1 MKLVFNGKYSGD
13 ENTLPQREHPE
24 GYQMFKEPDS
34 KKFMLIA
41 NGVSLG
47 VTVLFLVI
55 VGAMSGK
62 YLIADLEAGKPWLI
76 FLGAILPSICI
87 IPHEL
92 IHAICM
98 KETVYMYSYFQAG
111 AMFVLSLEDMTKTR
125 FVLMS
130 LAPNI
135 LFGFVPFLVALIFPQ
150 LYWLGLFGALSIGAG
165 AGDYINVFNALTQVP
180 KGAKIYSSGFHSYW
194 YQPNAD

>member
-1 MKLVFNGKYSGD
+1 
-13 ENTLPQREHPE
+13 
-24 GYQMFKEPDS
+24 
-34 KKFMLIA
+34 
-41 NGVSLG
+41 
-47 VTVLFLVI
+47 
-55 VGAMSGK
+55 
-62 YLIADLEAGKPWLI
+62 
-76 FLGAILPSICI
+76 
-87 IPHEL
+87 
-92 IHAICM
+92 M
-98 KETVYMYSYFQAG
+98 KETVYMYSYFRAG

-194 YQPNAD
+194 YQPKAD

>member
-1 MKLVFNGKYSGD
+1 MKLVFKGKYSGD
-13 ENTLPQREHPE
+13 EATLPQREHPE

-47 VTVLFLVI
+47 VTVLFL
-55 VGAMSGK
+55 
-62 YLIADLEAGKPWLI
+62 LITAVVSWKHLISDLEAGNFWLI
-76 FLGAILPSICI
+76 LLACVLPMLTVV
-87 IPHEL
+87 PHEF
-92 IHAICM
+92 IHALCM
-98 KETVYMYSYFQAG
+98 KETVYMYSYLQAG

-135 LFGFVPFLVALIFPQ
+135 VFGFVPFAAALIFPE
-150 LYWLGLFGALSIGAG
+150 LYWLGIFGALSIGAG
-165 AGDYINVFNALTQVP
+165 AGDYINIFNALTQVP
-180 KGAKIYSSGFHSYW
+180 NGGKIYSSGFHSYW
-194 YQPNAD
+194 YKPEV